1 MQRRGSVPPTSNDKE
16 RSIPVI
22 PFVTLILLLIG
33 VVAWVDRS
41 ANDRA
46 KSYEAPASIP
56 RRNFTAQELEEHPN
70 DPPLIRAIRD
80 DDVKTSLSLIKAG
93 ADVNQRNS
101 EGGTPLFY
109 SAGSL
114 ADQMLPVTEALVEHG
129 ADLNTKCGEERMTP
143 LHSASIDGSVKSVEY
158 LLSKGA
164 DANVRDAKGDT
175 PLHVAAYTSYDS
187 PLETVKVL
195 VDHGADVNACNKEG
209 MSVLDVIQKLRW
221 HSTSS
226 FLASKGAKNG
236 S

>member
-1 MQRRGSVPPTSNDKE
+1 MQQRGSVPPTSNDKE

-33 VVAWVDRS
+33 VIAWVDRN
-41 ANDRA
+41 ATDRA

-56 RRNFTAQELEEHPN
+56 RRTFTAQELEEHPN

-80 DDVKTSLSLIKAG
+80 EDAETSLSLIKVG

-114 ADQMLPVTEALVEHG
+114 ADHMLPVTEALVEHG

-143 LHSASIDGSVKSVEY
+143 LHSASIDGSVKSAEY

-164 DANVRDAKGDT
+164 DANARDAKGDT
-175 PLHVAAYTSYDS
+175 PLHVAAYASYDS

-209 MSVLDVIQKLRW
+209 MSVLDVTQKLRW